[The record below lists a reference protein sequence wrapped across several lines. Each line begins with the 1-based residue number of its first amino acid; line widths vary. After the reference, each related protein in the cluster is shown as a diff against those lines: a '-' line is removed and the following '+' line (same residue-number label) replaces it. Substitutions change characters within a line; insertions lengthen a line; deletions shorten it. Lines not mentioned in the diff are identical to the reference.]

1 MKKACVKPRYLGLG
15 LSGGAAMCS
24 GSGISVCQTALS
36 GGTSAARRSCRVLR
50 PLPSPLPLAI
60 RHQFAHQL
68 PAGDGF
74 FGTSGGVIDALRRT
88 GKAQLEGVAVFA
100 EVVQQAGVA
109 GDVGGAEGFGEL
121 GGKRGDV
128 FGVAFQGLP
137 VALRAVF
144 GGVAVAGGHGAL
156 RLGLARYGSAA

>member
-1 MKKACVKPRYLGLG
+1 MPDGVERGNVGGKALFQGATVVAFTAAVGK
-15 LSGGAAMCS
+15 SGMVAGDA
-24 GSGISVCQTALS
+24 V
-36 GGTSAARRSCRVLR
+36 
-50 PLPSPLPLAI
+50 
-60 RHQFAHQL
+60 RHQFAGHA
-68 PAGDGF
+68 PAGGGF
-74 FGTSGGVIDALRRT
+74 FRAGGGVIDALRRT

-100 EVVQQAGVA
+100 EVVQEAGVA

-121 GGKRGDV
+121 GCERGDV

-144 GGVAVAGGHGAL
+144 GGVGVVGGHGAL

>member
-1 MKKACVKPRYLGLG
+1 MLRQRDFRLPDGIERRDFGGEAFLQ
-15 LSGGAAMCS
+15 GAAAFAFAAAVGKS
-24 GSGISVCQTALS
+24 GVVPGD
-36 GGTSAARRSCRVLR
+36 
-50 PLPSPLPLAI
+50 AI
-60 RHQFAHQL
+60 RHQFAHQF

-74 FGTSGGVIDALRRT
+74 FGASGGVIDALRRT

-100 EVVQQAGVA
+100 EVVQEAGVA

-144 GGVAVAGGHGAL
+144 GGVAVVGGHGAL